1 MFSKEQTRI
10 LIDMVNKDLDITRL
24 KILNDDKYADYVS
37 KSAINSSKKY
47 NWKDTSE
54 KLNLLYQELKLR

>member
-1 MFSKEQTRI
+1 MFNKEQTRI
-10 LIDMVNKDLDITRL
+10 LIDIVNKDLDITRL